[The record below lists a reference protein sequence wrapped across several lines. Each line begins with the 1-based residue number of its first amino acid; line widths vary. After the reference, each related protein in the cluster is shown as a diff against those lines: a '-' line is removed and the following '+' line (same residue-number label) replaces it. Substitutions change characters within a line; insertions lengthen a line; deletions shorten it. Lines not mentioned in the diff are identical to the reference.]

1 MKRSAINRRSAG
13 ALALIAAL
21 SVSAVAGDAAVIR
34 TPKLEF
40 TGIAAGAETGKAI
53 LRTQKLEFT
62 GTNSGGER

>member
-1 MKRSAINRRSAG
+1 MKRSVINRRSLG

-21 SVSAVAGDAAVIR
+21 SVTAVAGDAALIR

-40 TGIAAGAETGKAI
+40 TGIAAGASAGKAV

-62 GTNSGGER
+62 GTNSGGAR